1 MGAGASVSAEPIVL
15 NDNELVT
22 SIHAKIAETAVE
34 GVETT
39 LENVSWPVD
48 SFTVT
53 GTANE
58 SGSWTVTYDAT
69 QEQIDAAL
77 AKYTEG
83 GLDSDAS
90 SALLKTLL
98 EKEVALVTGFPEEVT
113 VEQGAVLKGL
123 LTPAPVEEAPVEE
136 APKEEAPVEEAP
148 VEEAPK
154 EEAPVEEAP
163 KEEAPVEET
172 PAPVEETPVEE
183 APSPVEDAPA
193 PVEEAPKTV
202 DAPSEEVPPSE
213 AA

>member
-39 LENVSWPVD
+39 LESVSWPVD

-53 GTANE
+53 GTSNE
-58 SGSWTVTYDAT
+58 SGAWTVTYDAT

-98 EKEVALVTGFPEEVT
+98 EKEVSLVTGFPEEVT

-123 LTPAPVEEAPVEE
+123 LAPAPVEEAPVEE

-154 EEAPVEEAP
+154 EEAPVEETPVEEAP
-163 KEEAPVEET
+163 KEEAP
-172 PAPVEETPVEE
+172 APVED
-183 APSPVEDAPA
+183 APAPVEDAPA

-202 DAPSEEVPPSE
+202 DAPSEEVPPTE

>member
-39 LENVSWPVD
+39 LESVSWPVD

-58 SGSWTVTYDAT
+58 SGAWTVTYDAT

-123 LTPAPVEEAPVEE
+123 LAPPAPVEEAPVEE
-136 APKEEAPVEEAP
+136 APV
-148 VEEAPK
+148 

-172 PAPVEETPVEE
+172 PAPVEDAPAPVED
-183 APSPVEDAPA
+183 APAPVEDAPA

-202 DAPSEEVPPSE
+202 DAPSEEVPPPSE

>member
-39 LENVSWPVD
+39 LESVSWPVD

-58 SGSWTVTYDAT
+58 SGAWTVTYDAT

-98 EKEVALVTGFPEEVT
+98 EKEIALVTGFPEEVT

-123 LTPAPVEEAPVEE
+123 LAPPAPVEEAPVEE
-136 APKEEAPVEEAP
+136 APKEEAP

-172 PAPVEETPVEE
+172 PAPVEETPAPVED
-183 APSPVEDAPA
+183 APAPVEDAPA